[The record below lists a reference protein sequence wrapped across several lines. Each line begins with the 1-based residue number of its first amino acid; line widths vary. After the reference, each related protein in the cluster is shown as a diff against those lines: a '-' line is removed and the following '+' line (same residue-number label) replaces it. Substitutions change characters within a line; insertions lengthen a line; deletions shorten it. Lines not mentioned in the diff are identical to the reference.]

1 MTIHG
6 RKITDE
12 DMRNIAGYMDDEIRE
27 ELHGQLAPCEPEE
40 FLKAYIERDPD
51 ILPILENEFGFEQ

>member
-6 RKITDE
+6 SKITDA
-12 DMRNIAGYMDDEIRE
+12 DMHDIAGYMDDAIRE

-40 FLKAYIERDPD
+40 FLKAYIDRDPD
-51 ILPILENEFGFEQ
+51 ILPILENEFEFEQ

>member
-12 DMRNIAGYMDDEIRE
+12 DMRNISGYMDDEIRE
-27 ELHGQLAPCEPEE
+27 ELHGHLAPCSHED

-51 ILPILENEFGFEQ
+51 IIPILENEFEFEQ